1 MSAELIGIVG
11 LSLKVA
17 LMALLWALPVAFGLG
32 WLLARHRFFG
42 RSLVSALVMLP
53 LVMPPVA
60 TGLVLLW
67 VFGPA
72 APLGRFFAEILG
84 IEFAFRWTGASLAA
98 GLVALPLIVRPIR
111 LSLEAVDPK
120 LDEALA
126 VAGKGKWRRFVLL
139 HLPLSLPGI
148 VAGVMLGFAKSLG
161 EFGATI
167 TFVANIPG
175 ETRTLSL
182 AIHSA
187 LQSVAGAPMVVWL
200 SAISI
205 GMSLVAVLAS
215 EMLLNWLTPL
225 LTGRS
230 EAIRA

>member
-1 MSAELIGIVG
+1 MSGEVAGVVL

-17 LMALLWALPVAFGLG
+17 LVAMAWAVPLAYGLA
-32 WLLARHRFFG
+32 WLLARREFYG
-42 RSLVSALVMLP
+42 KTVLSAVIMLP

-60 TGLVLLW
+60 TGLFLLW

-72 APLGRFFAEILG
+72 TPVGQFFAMLG
-84 IEFAFRWTGASLAA
+84 LPLAFRWTGAALAA

-126 VAGKGKWRRFVLL
+126 VAGHAPARRFFML
-139 HLPLSLPGI
+139 HLPLSLPGL
-148 VAGVMLGFAKSLG
+148 VAGAVLGFAKSLG

-175 ETRTLSL
+175 ESRTLSL
-182 AIHSA
+182 AMYSA
-187 LQSVAGAPMVVWL
+187 LQSIDG
-200 SAISI
+200 
-205 GMSLVAVLAS
+205 GSLVLLLAALSLGISLLSVIAS
-215 EMLLNWLTPL
+215 ELLLKWLTPL
-225 LTGRS
+225 LTGRT
-230 EAIRA
+230 EPIRA